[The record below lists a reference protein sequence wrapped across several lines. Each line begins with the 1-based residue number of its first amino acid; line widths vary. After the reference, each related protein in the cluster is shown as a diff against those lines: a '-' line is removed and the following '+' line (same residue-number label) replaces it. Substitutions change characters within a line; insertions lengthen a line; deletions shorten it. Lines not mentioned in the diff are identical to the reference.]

1 MSPLDF
7 KKEEKCFYLPPAH
20 PVLADIPEMN
30 FFMVEGEGD
39 PNEPAGTYQR
49 AVELLYALSYAVR
62 MGGKKGTFPIPGYR
76 EYVVP
81 PLEGLWRG
89 CECKAPVS
97 KKDFRWISMIRQP
110 GFVTQETLA
119 HAQEQ
124 VARKKPHLN
133 TGSARLDSLRE
144 GLCVQCLHTGPY
156 DDEPATLAR
165 MRSFM
170 EQEALLPDMEGSRT
184 HHEIYL
190 SDPRKTP
197 PERLKTVLRIP
208 VGRRQAS
215 CPDKLIR
222 CP

>member
-62 MGGKKGTFPIPGYR
+62 MGGKKGTFPVPGYR

-215 CPDKLIR
+215 CPDRLIR

>member
-7 KKEEKCFYLPPAH
+7 KKEEKRLYLPPPH
-20 PVLADIPEMN
+20 PVLVDIPEMN

-39 PNEPAGTYQR
+39 PNEPEGAYQH

-62 MGGKKGTFPIPGYR
+62 MGGKRRIFPVPGYR

-89 CECKAPVS
+89 CEHAAPAD

-110 GFVTQETLA
+110 GFVTSETLA
-119 HAQEQ
+119 YAQEQ

-133 TGSARLDSLRE
+133 TGAASLDSLRE

-165 MRSFM
+165 MHAFM
-170 EQEALLPDMEGSRT
+170 EREACLPDLEGSRA

-208 VGRRQAS
+208 VKMR
-215 CPDKLIR
+215 
-222 CP
+222 

>member
-1 MSPLDF
+1 MPPLDY
-7 KKEEKCFYLPPAH
+7 KKEEKHLYLPSGT
-20 PVLADIPEMN
+20 PVLVDVPEMN

-39 PNEPAGTYQR
+39 PNDPAGAYQH

-62 MGGKKGTFPIPGYR
+62 MGGKKGTFPIPDYR

-89 CECKAPVS
+89 CEYATPAG
-97 KKDFRWISMIRQP
+97 KKNFRWVSMIRQP
-110 GFVTQETLA
+110 GFVTPETLSYT
-119 HAQEQ
+119 QEQ

-133 TGSARLDSLRE
+133 TGAARLDSLRE

-156 DDEPATLAR
+156 DEEPATITR
-165 MRSFM
+165 MHALM
-170 EQEALLPDMEGSRT
+170 EQTGCSPDTDGPRA

-197 PERLKTVLRIP
+197 AERLKTVLRIP
-208 VGRRQAS
+208 VTR
-215 CPDKLIR
+215 
-222 CP
+222 

>member
-7 KKEEKCFYLPPAH
+7 KKEEKRFYLPPSH
-20 PVLADIPEMN
+20 PVLANVPEMN

-39 PNEPAGTYQR
+39 PNDPAGAYQH

-62 MGGKKGTFPIPGYR
+62 MGGKKRTFPIPDYH

-81 PLEGLWRG
+81 PLESLWWSCG
-89 CECKAPVS
+89 STAPAC
-97 KKDFRWISMIRQP
+97 KKDFRWVSMIRQP
-110 GFVTQETLA
+110 GFVTQETLSY
-119 HAQEQ
+119 AQEQ

-133 TGSARLDSLRE
+133 TEATRLDSLRE
-144 GLCVQCLHTGPY
+144 GLCVQCMHTGPY

-165 MRSFM
+165 MHAFM
-170 EQEALLPDMEGSRT
+170 EEAALLPDMEGSRT

-197 PERLKTVLRIP
+197 PDRLKTVLRLP
-208 VGRRQAS
+208 VKRR
-215 CPDKLIR
+215 
-222 CP
+222 